1 MAVVNYFPYSGQA
14 EDLTGVPEDWA
25 LQQGGIEEKFFQRDI
40 AIAAGDSNG
49 SSYCIMQGIPAD
61 AILTQLAIEV
71 DAAGGF
77 TSCDIGLYDSD
88 TGAVVADNCYANA
101 LNVAAGS
108 TKLSPF
114 DGLAALTHA
123 QTTQRV
129 RDLVA
134 TATGLAAGVLKAR
147 YDLVMTMDAAA
158 GAGITFSVRG
168 RLVSS
173 V

>member
-1 MAVVNYFPYSGQA
+1 MAVINYFPYSGQA

-25 LQQGGIEEKFFQRDI
+25 LQQGGIQELFFQRDI
-40 AIAAGDSNG
+40 AIAAGDNNG
-49 SSYCIMQGIPAD
+49 STYCIMQGIPAD
-61 AILTQLAIEV
+61 AILNELALEI
-71 DAAGGF
+71 DAAAGF

-88 TGAVVADNCYANA
+88 TGAAIVDNCYASA

-114 DGLAALTHA
+114 DGLAALTHS

-134 TATGLAAGVLKAR
+134 TATGLAAGTLKAR

-158 GAGITFSVRG
+158 AAGITFTARG
-168 RLVSS
+168 RLVQS